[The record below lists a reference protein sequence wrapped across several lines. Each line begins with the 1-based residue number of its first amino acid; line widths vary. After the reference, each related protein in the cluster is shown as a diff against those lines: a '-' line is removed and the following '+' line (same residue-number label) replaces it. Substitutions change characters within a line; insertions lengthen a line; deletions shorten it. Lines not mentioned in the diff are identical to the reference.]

1 MVKSSEHPH
10 DVEIT
15 EPYDAEIRV
24 ERNVAS
30 FLDEDPNFDYHDIPP
45 NSDDEGG
52 GEKFVRLKKGSG
64 QLQFKQVFD
73 TLEDFKECLID
84 YALKGGYNIKLDRWG
99 KEKNG
104 AVCSMDGCHWRC
116 YYSFHNPIGKWVL
129 KTFEDDHNCTPD
141 GYCRL
146 LKSAV
151 VAKMFMD
158 EIRSNLDYSPKAIQY
173 EVQKRFNI
181 MITPDV
187 CKKAKKKVLDMIHRD
202 HIEQFSRLRDYKD
215 AILETNPNSTVE
227 LDTII
232 GDDGSELFRRFYVC
246 FDVFRKLWPMWCRPI
261 FGIEGCFI
269 KSTFKGQLLAAVG
282 RDANNGL
289 YPIAWAVV
297 DVEDEENSTWFLS
310 HLKDHFHLQEGQGFT
325 VISNRQKGLLNAVN
339 RVLPYV
345 EHRMCARH
353 IYGNLKG
360 AFPNQNEVKTLF
372 WRVAESY
379 TVAEY
384 EANLQNARNYDIR
397 LYDAIMQRNPR
408 NCSLAFCSPTAKC
421 VDVHNNISESFNNA
435 IDPARYVPMV
445 EMLETIGRRT
455 MVRFDLRKTA
465 ASQYTGRITERAK
478 EILEEEAKYIKYCSF
493 FPGADGRYDVRES
506 GINHSVNLRLRTC
519 VCRRWDMSGIPCR
532 HARVITEKKLNRED
546 YISDWYLNSRQLCIY
561 SNSVAPVN
569 GMLFWHRTG
578 SVVVPPAAL
587 VEQIEN
593 RKGKKPKLKREK
605 ARHESPT
612 KKKKK
617 ISRENRI
624 MHCSLCNYPRHNKL
638 RCPNAGV
645 ERYQPPR
652 KPRKKKQSSNA
663 TQGAEGSQVAIRTF
677 EVCTDMKW
685 PFSRYP
691 RHLSRNIWLILDMFM
706 YI

>member
-1 MVKSSEHPH
+1 MCDAAIWVGVVDIFMVKSSEHPH

-15 EPYDAEIRV
+15 EPCDAEIRV

-30 FLDEDPNFDYHDIPP
+30 FLDEDPNFDYHDTPP
-45 NSDDEGG
+45 NSDDEGC
-52 GEKFVRLKKGSG
+52 GE
-64 QLQFKQVFD
+64 
-73 TLEDFKECLID
+73 
-84 YALKGGYNIKLDRWG
+84 
-99 KEKNG
+99 
-104 AVCSMDGCHWRC
+104 
-116 YYSFHNPIGKWVL
+116 
-129 KTFEDDHNCTPD
+129 
-141 GYCRL
+141 L

-187 CKKAKKKVLDMIHRD
+187 CKKAKKKVIEMIHRD
-202 HIEQFSRLRDYKD
+202 HIKQLSRLRDYKD

-227 LDTII
+227 LETII
-232 GDDGSELFRRFYVC
+232 GDDGSELFRR
-246 FDVFRKLWPMWCRPI
+246 D
-261 FGIEGCFI
+261 
-269 KSTFKGQLLAAVG
+269 T
-282 RDANNGL
+282 NNGL

-297 DVEDEENSTWFLS
+297 DVEDEENWTWFLS
-310 HLKDHFHLQEGQGFT
+310 KLKDDFHLQEGQGFT
-325 VISNRQKGLLNAVN
+325 VISDRQKGLINAVN

-360 AFPNQNEVKTLF
+360 DFPNQNEVKTMF

-384 EANLQNARNYDIR
+384 ETNLENARNYDIR

-421 VDVHNNISESFNNA
+421 VDVHNNISESFNNV
-435 IDPARYVPMV
+435 IDPARSVPMV
-445 EMLETIGRRT
+445 EMLDTIRRRT
-455 MVRFDLRKTA
+455 MVRIDFRKTA
-465 ASQYTGRITERAK
+465 SSQYTGRVTERAK

-493 FPGADGRYDVRES
+493 VPGADGRYDVCES
-506 GINHSVNLRLRTC
+506 GVGYSVNLRLRTC

-532 HARVITEKKLNRED
+532 HALHVITEKKLNRED
-546 YISDWYLNSRQLCIY
+546 YISDWYLNSRQQCIY
-561 SNSVAPVN
+561 SDSIAPVY

-593 RKGKKPKLKREK
+593 RKGKKPKLKRKK

-612 KKKKK
+612 KTKKKL
-617 ISRENRI
+617 SRDKKN
-624 MHCSLCNYPRHNKL
+624 MHCSLCDYPGHNKL
-638 RCPNAGV
+638 KCLNAGV
-645 ERYQPPR
+645 KRYKPPR
-652 KPRKKKQSSNA
+652 KPRKKKQPSNA
-663 TQGAEGSQVAIRTF
+663 TQGSQVAICTF
-677 EVCTDMKW
+677 GLCTGMKW
-685 PFSRYP
+685 PFSQ
-691 RHLSRNIWLILDMFM
+691 
-706 YI
+706 